1 MISKTLGTLTILMGF
16 IANQAVA
23 HTLVDPMMPQFPKT
37 AASTSAVA
45 LASIKKPLP
54 ALRLE
59 GVTII
64 GDFKVALINGVRR
77 ILGDNIQGVEIIDI
91 TPDWVMVKF
100 QDETFKI
107 ERIVARA
114 IVTPTTVIDEDL
126 Q

>member
-1 MISKTLGTLTILMGF
+1 MIYRTLFTLTLLMGLN
-16 IANQAVA
+16 ATSAVA
-23 HTLVDPMMPQFPKT
+23 HSLVDPMMPQLPK
-37 AASTSAVA
+37 AASSNTATTVVST
-45 LASIKKPLP
+45 KKPLP
-54 ALRLE
+54 AMRLE
-59 GVTII
+59 GITIM

-77 ILGDNIQGVEIIDI
+77 TLGDNIQGAEIIDI

>member
-1 MISKTLGTLTILMGF
+1 MISKTLGTLTLLMGL
-16 IANQAVA
+16 IANQANA
-23 HTLVDPMMPQFPKT
+23 HGLVDPMMPQLPKA
-37 AASTSAVA
+37 AASTSAAA
-45 LASIKKPLP
+45 LASVKKPFP

-59 GVTII
+59 GITIM
-64 GDFKVALINGVRR
+64 GDFKVAMINGVRR
-77 ILGDNIQGVEIIDI
+77 ILGDIIQGAEIIDI
-91 TPDWVMVKF
+91 APDWVMVKF